1 MQDNLQDTAVAVL
14 QEQLGLPNG
23 QVAYHS
29 GYSSDTTGAN
39 YAYLKQIHVG
49 FFPWS

>member
-1 MQDNLQDTAVAVL
+1 MQDSFQDTAVAVV
-14 QEQLGLPNG
+14 QDQLGLMDG

-29 GYSSDTTGAN
+29 GYSSDTTRAT

-49 FFPWS
+49 FFSP